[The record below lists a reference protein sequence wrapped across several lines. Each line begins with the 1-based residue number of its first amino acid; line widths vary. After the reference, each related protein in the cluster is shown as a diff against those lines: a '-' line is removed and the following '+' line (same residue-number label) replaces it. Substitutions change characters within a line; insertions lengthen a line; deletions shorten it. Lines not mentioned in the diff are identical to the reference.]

1 MKNLLKKLDKI
12 NWNNYDNN
20 TLRSSDGWAV
30 SYYVKLQE
38 THRLTESVFQIV
50 VRLTYNDACVSSY
63 GCVTIEETNK
73 FGTWFAG
80 EKAAMYNM
88 EHDNRSKEEKI
99 GKALFESL

>member
-1 MKNLLKKLDKI
+1 MKNFIKKLDKI
-12 NWNNYDNN
+12 NWNNYDND

-50 VRLTYNDACVSSY
+50 VRLTYNDAYVSSY
-63 GCVTIEETNK
+63 GCVTIEETNE
-73 FGTWFAG
+73 FGIWFAG
-80 EKAAMYNM
+80 KKAKMYNM
-88 EHDNRSKEEKI
+88 EHENTYKTEKI